1 MNIYIKPV
9 KLNENEK
16 KSVISF
22 YEEYWKINLEACL
35 TVNDGIKNIIKY
47 INKDSKSNKNI
58 ETKWIYSIIDEAGI
72 SILTISRNI

>member
-35 TVNDGIKNIIKY
+35 TVNDGIKNIIIY
-47 INKDSKSNKNI
+47 IN
-58 ETKWIYSIIDEAGI
+58 
-72 SILTISRNI
+72 